1 MINEI
6 QARID
11 TGKFVGQEEK
21 FNKAIEILNVN
32 FERML
37 REAQKF
43 MMIGK
48 RNPVSKVDITKSR
61 DAITFLTGNFLETD
75 REVKSFIIKYGR
87 SRLQ

>member
-1 MINEI
+1 MVNEI

-11 TGKFVGQEEK
+11 TGKFVGKEGE
-21 FNKAIEILNVN
+21 FNKNIEILNVN

-48 RNPVSKVDITKSR
+48 RSPSKVDLAKSR

-87 SRLQ
+87 SRL